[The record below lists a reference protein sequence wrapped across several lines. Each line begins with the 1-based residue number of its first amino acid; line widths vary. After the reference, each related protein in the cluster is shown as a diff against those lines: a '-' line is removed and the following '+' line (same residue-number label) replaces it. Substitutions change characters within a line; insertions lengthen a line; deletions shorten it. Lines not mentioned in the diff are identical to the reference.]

1 MSRRIGAVKSRT
13 GCTTCKIRKV
23 KCGEEKPSCLRCSN
37 TGRKCEYEG
46 RETPPWILSTP
57 SHTLSLSQN
66 ATRRERRAFAYY
78 FQHVSQRLAGGMN
91 VDFWTGVVPQICRS
105 EPTVWDAIIAI
116 SALYEN
122 PKQCMDFH
130 FLKDRRRKARLLD
143 RAQEEALTWYSRSIS
158 GVSSQ
163 IQRGSAD
170 PYIALISCALFICV
184 ETIQG
189 RMEKALELYR
199 QGISL
204 ILDLRAQIDHG
215 RVSTSKAVLLERSI
229 APLFLRLGTSSLTIS
244 GTQFPFELLAFV
256 ETDMSTGFASVD
268 SARTI
273 MSALAAEVIL
283 FEREASL
290 HLKAVGT
297 DSAVSPEMVAKKEA
311 LRARLA
317 EWHRLY
323 TNICQRNSPVPTV
336 PIYPEPI
343 LLTYHATALIYV
355 TGCLRQQETVF
366 DNHFSDFVT
375 IVEQSRLILDASAGP
390 NGAQPP
396 FTFEMSVGVPLAVT
410 VLRCRD
416 PILRRRALDL
426 LLLAPPIQGFFKCV
440 PVALLSETLMKLEEN
455 YSLALRQDNTVALF
469 YKVPDNNVLSG
480 LSTTITAHETTRS
493 QAALIPEEARIHD
506 YGIFRP
512 NEWQPS
518 WITEED
524 FAPFS
529 HDRNQLYLGF
539 SRYQYDKESS
549 TWRPTFQCIPLKSG
563 F

>member
-13 GCTTCKIRKV
+13 GCRTCKIRRV
-23 KCGEEKPSCLRCSN
+23 KCGEEKPSCLRCSS

-46 RETPPWILSTP
+46 SGTFPWAPSTP
-57 SHTLSLSQN
+57 GHALSLSQN
-66 ATRRERRAFAYY
+66 AARRERRAFAYY
-78 FQHVSQRLAGGMN
+78 FEHVSQHLAGGMN
-91 VDFWTGVVPQICRS
+91 VDFWTGIVPQICRS
-105 EPTVWDAIIAI
+105 EPSVWDAMITI

-122 PKQCMDFH
+122 PKQCEDFH
-130 FLKDRRRKARLLD
+130 FLKDRRNKGHLLNN
-143 RAQEEALTWYSRSIS
+143 AQEEALTWYSRSIS

-163 IQRGSAD
+163 IQRGTAD

-204 ILDLRAQIDHG
+204 ILDLRAQVSRG
-215 RVSTSKAVLLERSI
+215 GVSTSKGVLLERSI

-244 GTQFPFELLAFV
+244 GTQFPIELFTFV

-268 SARTI
+268 TARTI
-273 MSALAAEVIL
+273 MSALATEVIL
-283 FEREASL
+283 FEHEANL
-290 HLKAVGT
+290 HLKAVGA

-311 LRARLA
+311 LRARLV
-317 EWHRLY
+317 EWHLEY
-323 TNICQRNSPVPTV
+323 TNICQNDSSVPTV
-336 PIYPEPI
+336 SIYPEPI
-343 LLTYHATALIYV
+343 LLTYHAAALIHV

-366 DNHFSDFVT
+366 DDHFADFVT
-375 IVEQSRLILDASAGP
+375 IVEQSKLILDASAGP
-390 NGAQPP
+390 NSAQPP
-396 FTFEMSVGVPLAVT
+396 FTFETSVGVPLAMT

-416 PILRRRALDL
+416 PVLRRRALDL
-426 LLLAPPIQGFFKCV
+426 LRLAPPIQGFFKCA
-440 PVALLSETLMKLEEN
+440 PVALLSEILMTLEEG
-455 YSLALRQDNTVALF
+455 YSLALRQETTVTLS
-469 YKVPDNNVLSG
+469 PNVLAKNVLVG
-480 LSTTITAHETTRS
+480 LPGAIITYETIGS

-512 NEWQPS
+512 NELQPS

-524 FAPFS
+524 LAPFP
-529 HDRNQLYLGF
+529 HGPNQLYLGF
-539 SRYQYDKESS
+539 SRNQYDQESS
-549 TWRPTFQCIPLKSG
+549 SWRPVFQCIPLEAS

>member
-37 TGRKCEYEG
+37 TGRKCEYES
-46 RETPPWILSTP
+46 RVTPPWIPSTP
-57 SHTLSLSQN
+57 SHALSWSQN

-78 FQHVSQRLAGGMN
+78 FHHVSQHLAGGMN

-105 EPTVWDAIIAI
+105 EPAVWDALIAI

-130 FLKDRRRKARLLD
+130 FLKDHRRKAILFD
-143 RAQEEALTWYSRSIS
+143 WAQEEALTWYSRSIS

-215 RVSTSKAVLLERSI
+215 RVSTSRAVLLERSI
-229 APLFLRLGTSSLTIS
+229 VPLFLRLGTSSLTIS
-244 GTQFPFELLAFV
+244 GTQFPFELFAFV
-256 ETDMSTGFASVD
+256 ETDMSAGFASVD
-268 SARTI
+268 SARTAL
-273 MSALAAEVIL
+273 SALAAQVIL

-297 DSAVSPEMVAKKEA
+297 DYA
-311 LRARLA
+311 
-317 EWHRLY
+317 
-323 TNICQRNSPVPTV
+323 
-336 PIYPEPI
+336 
-343 LLTYHATALIYV
+343 
-355 TGCLRQQETVF
+355 ETVF
-366 DNHFSDFVT
+366 DGHFLDFVT
-375 IVEQSRLILDASAGP
+375 IVEQSKLILDASAGP

-396 FTFEMSVGVPLAVT
+396 FTFEMSVGVPLAMT

-426 LLLAPPIQGFFKCV
+426 LRLAPPIQGFFKCV
-440 PVALLSETLMKLEEN
+440 PVALLSETLMNLEEG
-455 YSLALRQDNTVALF
+455 YRLALRQDNTVALLH
-469 YKVPDNNVLSG
+469 KAPNNSVSSG
-480 LSTTITAHETTRS
+480 ISTAITAHETAGS

-506 YGIFRP
+506 YSIFRP

-524 FAPFS
+524 LAPFS
-529 HDRNQLYLGF
+529 HDPNQLYLGF
-539 SRYQYDKESS
+539 SRNQYDKESNI
-549 TWRPTFQCIPLKSG
+549 WRPTFQCIPLKASL
-563 F
+563 